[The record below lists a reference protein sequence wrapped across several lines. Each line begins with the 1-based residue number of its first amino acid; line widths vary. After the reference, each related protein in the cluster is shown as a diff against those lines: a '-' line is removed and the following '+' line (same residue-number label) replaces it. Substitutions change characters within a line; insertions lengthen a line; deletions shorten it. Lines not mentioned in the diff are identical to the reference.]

1 VNIPFMKHI
10 AWYLVAAMFIIG
22 IAPRVDAG
30 LAPSEVIAIAQGERP
45 ADLDKI
51 RQALEAKAVSE
62 RLNQLGFSREDIQ
75 SRLVQ
80 LNDQQIHQIA
90 LQLDD
95 LRVGQSDALGLVIGV
110 LVIAILVI
118 VLLKLTGH
126 RVLVTR

>member
-1 VNIPFMKHI
+1 MKHI

-30 LAPSEVIAIAQGERP
+30 LAPSEIIAIVQGERT
-45 ADLDKI
+45 ADLEKI
-51 RQALEAKAVSE
+51 RQALEVKAVSE
-62 RLNQLGFSREDIQ
+62 RLNQLGFSGEDIRN
-75 SRLVQ
+75 RLVQ

-95 LRVGQSDALGLVIGV
+95 LKVGQSDALGLIIAV
-110 LVIAILVI
+110 LVIAILVV

>member
-1 VNIPFMKHI
+1 MNIPFMKHI

-22 IAPRVDAG
+22 VAPRVDAG
-30 LAPSEVIAIAQGERP
+30 LAPSEIIAITKGERT

-51 RQALEAKAVSE
+51 RQALEVKAVSE
-62 RLNQLGFSREDIQ
+62 RLHQFGLSREDIQ
-75 SRLVQ
+75 NRIVQ

-95 LRVGQSDALGLVIGV
+95 LKVGQSDAIGLVIGV
-110 LVIAILVI
+110 LVIAILVV

>member
-1 VNIPFMKHI
+1 MNIPFRKHI
-10 AWYLVAAMFIIG
+10 AWYLVTAMFIIG

-30 LAPSEVIAIAQGERP
+30 LAPSEIIAIAQGERT

-51 RQALEAKAVSE
+51 RQTLEVKAVSE
-62 RLNQLGFSREDIQ
+62 RLDQLGFSREDI
-75 SRLVQ
+75 RNRIVQ

-95 LRVGQSDALGLVIGV
+95 LKVGQSDALGLVIGV
-110 LVIAILVI
+110 LVIAILVV

-126 RVLVTR
+126 RVFVTR

>member
-1 VNIPFMKHI
+1 MKHI

-22 IAPRVDAG
+22 VAPRVDAG
-30 LAPSEVIAIAQGERP
+30 LAPSEIIAMAQGERT

-51 RQALEAKAVSE
+51 RQALEVKAVSE
-62 RLNQLGFSREDIQ
+62 RLHQFGLSREDIQ
-75 SRLVQ
+75 NRIVQ

-95 LRVGQSDALGLVIGV
+95 LKVGQSDAIGLVIGL
-110 LVIAILVI
+110 LVIAILVV

>member
-1 VNIPFMKHI
+1 MNIPFMKYI

-30 LAPSEVIAIAQGERP
+30 LAPSEIIAIAQGEKT

-51 RQALEAKAVSE
+51 RQTLEVKAVSE
-62 RLNQLGFSREDIQ
+62 RLDQLGFSREDIQ
-75 SRLVQ
+75 NRIVQ

-95 LRVGQSDALGLVIGV
+95 LKVGQSDALGLVIGV
-110 LVIAILVI
+110 LVIAILVV

-126 RVLVTR
+126 RVFVTR

>member
-1 VNIPFMKHI
+1 MNIPFMKHI

-22 IAPRVDAG
+22 VAPRVDAG
-30 LAPSEVIAIAQGERP
+30 LAPSEIIAIAKGERT

-51 RQALEAKAVSE
+51 RQALEVKAVSE
-62 RLNQLGFSREDIQ
+62 RLHQFGLSQEDIQ
-75 SRLVQ
+75 NRIVQ

-95 LRVGQSDALGLVIGV
+95 LKVGQSDAIGLVIGL
-110 LVIAILVI
+110 LVIAILVV

>member
-1 VNIPFMKHI
+1 MKHI
-10 AWYLVAAMFIIG
+10 AWYLVLAMFIIG

-30 LAPSEVIAIAQGERP
+30 LAPSEIIAIAQGERT
-45 ADLDKI
+45 ADLEKI
-51 RQALEAKAVSE
+51 RQALELKAVSE

-75 SRLVQ
+75 NRIVQ

-95 LRVGQSDALGLVIGV
+95 LKVGQSDAIGLVIGL

>member
-1 VNIPFMKHI
+1 MKHI
-10 AWYLVAAMFIIG
+10 AWYLVAAMFVIG

-30 LAPSEVIAIAQGERP
+30 LAPSEIIAIARGERT

-51 RQALEAKAVSE
+51 RQALEVKAVSE
-62 RLNQLGFSREDIQ
+62 RLDQLGFSPEDIR
-75 SRLVQ
+75 SRLAQ

-95 LRVGQSDALGLVIGV
+95 LKVGQSDALGLIIAL
-110 LVIAILVI
+110 LVIAILVV

>member
-1 VNIPFMKHI
+1 MKYI
-10 AWYLVAAMFIIG
+10 AWYLVVAIFIIG

-30 LAPSEVIAIAQGERP
+30 LAPSEIIAIAQGERV

-51 RQALEAKAVSE
+51 RQALEVKAVSE
-62 RLNQLGFSREDIQ
+62 RLDQLGFSREDIQ
-75 SRLVQ
+75 NRIVR